1 MHTYTE
7 HLIGL
12 LSNAA
17 LNTVSEAEKT
27 RLVKCYISIMSEIYE
42 QLNHFA
48 GYGNVLNKLTV

>member
-27 RLVKCYISIMSEIYE
+27 RLVK
-42 QLNHFA
+42 
-48 GYGNVLNKLTV
+48 